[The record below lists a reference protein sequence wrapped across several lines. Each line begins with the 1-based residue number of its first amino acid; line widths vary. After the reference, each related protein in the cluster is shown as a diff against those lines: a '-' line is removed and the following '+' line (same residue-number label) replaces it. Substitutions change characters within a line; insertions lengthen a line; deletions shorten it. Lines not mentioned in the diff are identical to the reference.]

1 MINIFK
7 MKLPEKYTNAVKK
20 HKDSTP
26 EEKRKMEDDFIKAIK
41 DKDSQFY
48 SPMLASMDEQKIRQ
62 MIKVIPNLIDTGDD
76 TDD

>member
-1 MINIFK
+1 MINIPK

-62 MIKVIPNLIDTGDD
+62 MIKVIPNLINTGDY

>member
-26 EEKRKMEDDFIKAIK
+26 EEKRKMEDDFIKDIK

>member
-1 MINIFK
+1 

-26 EEKRKMEDDFIKAIK
+26 EEKRKMEDDFIKDIK

>member
-1 MINIFK
+1 